1 MTKYNSS
8 KVAIDSFMFDSKDE
22 GMYYLYLKERLKQGK
37 IQKFVCQPK
46 YELIPKFEK
55 DGYKYRAIS
64 YTPDFE
70 VTHLDGTIECIDV
83 KGFSTQQGE
92 IRRKLFDFRY
102 PLIQL
107 TWVSRSLKYG
117 DENGWIDYDEL
128 LRKRKRK
135 E

>member
-1 MTKYNSS
+1 MSKYNSQ
-8 KVAIDSFMFDSKDE
+8 KVAIDSFLFDSKDE
-22 GMYYLYLKERLKQGK
+22 GMYYLYLKKQVEQGK

-46 YELIPKFEK
+46 YELIPKFAK
-55 DGYKYRAIS
+55 DGVKYRAMT

-70 VTHLDGTIECIDV
+70 ITHNDGTIECVDI

-102 PLIQL
+102 PNVKL

-117 DENGWIDYDEL
+117 DENGWIEYDEL
-128 LRKRKRK
+128 KKKRK
-135 E
+135 ERK